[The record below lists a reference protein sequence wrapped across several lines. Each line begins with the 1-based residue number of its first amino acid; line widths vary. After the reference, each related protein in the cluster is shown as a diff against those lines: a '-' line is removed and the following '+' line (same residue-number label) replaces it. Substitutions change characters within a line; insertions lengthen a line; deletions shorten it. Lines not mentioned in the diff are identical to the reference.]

1 MFQNELENLDDS
13 ETLESINYEAEQRK
27 FDDKLSRKLESF
39 YLDFIFVR
47 EDPESQHELG
57 GGAETGN
64 MMQTLKMK
72 IRQLGEH
79 SELAK
84 RSQVDVSAGTE
95 KHAKMKQEAEK
106 LRTEKSALAKA
117 VEEITKTADQKN
129 ERLRAGRC
137 ERASQSNV
145 VEDQRKKVTAE
156 LSAYQ
161 ETLGLEI
168 ITSTRGGTLLI
179 FSNIHRDNPER
190 KFSVELTIGE
200 GSDIS
205 LKVFG

>member
-39 YLDFIFVR
+39 YLGFVK